1 MKITNQKP
9 QVLSPVYDAK
19 AKGDFDPVAAMKAAV
34 IEPLYTPL
42 VGTAPASFTANGK
55 SINADELTQMLCD
68 CLGDTYNATAEA
80 AMRDVLHQTLLNYDT
95 ATVLGA
101 KELFAAQSGAAAHM
115 PAPTPNTIY
124 TPATDIIPT
133 CKMYLAGQ
141 ATYDQLFASFD
152 YYTRAE
158 TLGVAVTNEK
168 AFDAFKAWLANE
180 VAQISS
186 VLDPQVNQLFS
197 QFQQL
202 TLSQLTESLILRNND
217 GDNNEEFSFAR
228 TLIAYVMMYAKQNAG
243 TFDILPFDLGEL
255 FCPRTI
261 VFVNIEAHAHA
272 TPKKVSDEW
281 NIIKKSLSMKVNIVN
296 NRSLAKLTG
305 AARTLK
311 KIKSNAAYAAAQ
323 GRGMGIQRAARAA
336 FRPTALTTVDM
347 TKLVKRVINKMAT
360 VNMSENSYK
369 SVKMSFAR
377 PNRRDPDNFNLQ
389 GKVVSTKYKPDIHL
403 YIDTSGSIS
412 ERNYQDAVRAC
423 INMAKKLNVNLYFNS
438 FSHVISQCT
447 HLRTKDKS
455 VREVYRQF
463 QRVPKVTGGTDYEQ
477 VWNYIQRDKKRRREL
492 SIIMTDF
499 EYNAPNHAVV
509 HPKNLYYIPCSQ
521 MDWDYIKDCAQ
532 SFCDSM
538 QRIDPNIRRKL
549 LF

>member
-95 ATVLGA
+95 ANVLGA

-202 TLSQLTESLILRNND
+202 TLSQLTESLILRNDD

-281 NIIKKSLSMKVNIVN
+281 NIIKKSLSMKVNIVS

>member
-42 VGTAPASFTANGK
+42 VGTAPASFTTNGK

-281 NIIKKSLSMKVNIVN
+281 NIIKKSLSMKVNIVSN
-296 NRSLAKLTG
+296 HSLAKLTG

-323 GRGMGIQRAARAA
+323 GRGMGVQRAARAA

-438 FSHVISQCT
+438 FSHVMSQCT

-521 MDWDYIKDCAQ
+521 MDWDYIKNCAQ